1 MSETNELK
9 QTVNVGNIKGKLSE
23 KKLDFFTDDKGNI
36 EGIRGDIVVDS
47 EMGKIKFN
55 VYSKALTKAG
65 EKNRMYDMILALK
78 HEYVAEIDADAD
90 NPVSYLTVGFQLRG
104 NDYVNRQGSL
114 GRDVSLSLNTCSRIT
129 ESEAE
134 SIDPETDNVLA
145 LEGVIGRIADASE
158 RERIN
163 EGDLIIDFTTIG
175 YSGDAVPFNILIPA
189 EYADVV
195 RDSFT
200 SGDTTTFSIEPRMIH
215 VDGRPKKKAM
225 IGRSVSTS
233 RGYDRF
239 ALVMVGALDPY
250 DENEALDTKLIKTA
264 LQERKIYLEDLEK
277 KGYKGKGGKTNTL
290 VKEASSAIKDE
301 DIPF

>member
-114 GRDVSLSLNTCSRIT
+114 GRDVS
-129 ESEAE
+129 
-134 SIDPETDNVLA
+134 
-145 LEGVIGRIADASE
+145 
-158 RERIN
+158 
-163 EGDLIIDFTTIG
+163 
-175 YSGDAVPFNILIPA
+175 
-189 EYADVV
+189 
-195 RDSFT
+195 
-200 SGDTTTFSIEPRMIH
+200 
-215 VDGRPKKKAM
+215 
-225 IGRSVSTS
+225 
-233 RGYDRF
+233 
-239 ALVMVGALDPY
+239 
-250 DENEALDTKLIKTA
+250 
-264 LQERKIYLEDLEK
+264 
-277 KGYKGKGGKTNTL
+277 
-290 VKEASSAIKDE
+290 
-301 DIPF
+301 